1 MSEEPDGT
9 PEGSVY
15 DWFQRAQALLD
26 TGNADAALQLLHRV
40 KAEDSSTSVLEA
52 LGRALFDARRYVEAE
67 SVFREL
73 CERVPSD
80 DFAHYGLGVSLW
92 RMQEFTLAR
101 DELAMAF
108 VMRPD
113 RSEYGKA
120 LGQVRAT
127 LRARADGGL
136 PPNGPISGQSP
147 AVDTSPIVTFPVE
160 DP

>member
-1 MSEEPDGT
+1 MYE
-9 PEGSVY
+9 
-15 DWFQRAQALLD
+15 WFQRAEDLLAG
-26 TGNADAALQLLHRV
+26 GNADAALQLLYRV
-40 KAEDSSTSVLEA
+40 KAEDSSTSVLES

-92 RMQEFTLAR
+92 RLQEFTLAR

-113 RSEYGKA
+113 RPEYGKA

-127 LRARADGGL
+127 LRARAEGGL
-136 PPNGPISGQSP
+136 PANGPISAKGRGPEISP
-147 AVDTSPIVTFPVE
+147 VITFPIE
-160 DP
+160 DS

>member
-1 MSEEPDGT
+1 MSHDAHGV

-15 DWFQRAQALLD
+15 DWFQRAQDLLT
-26 TGNADAALQLLHRV
+26 TGNADAALQLLVRV
-40 KAEDSSTSVLEA
+40 RAEDSSTSVLEA
-52 LGRALFDARRYVEAE
+52 LGRALFDSRRFVEAE
-67 SVFREL
+67 SVFREI

-92 RMQEFTLAR
+92 RLQEFTLAR

-113 RSEYGKA
+113 RAEYGKA

-136 PPNGPISGQSP
+136 PPNGPISGQMSADDRSP
-147 AVDTSPIVTFPVE
+147 FISFPVE
-160 DP
+160 D

>member
-1 MSEEPDGT
+1 MSDESSGA

-15 DWFQRAQALLD
+15 EWFQRAQELLAS
-26 TGNADAALQLLHRV
+26 GNADAALQLLYRV
-40 KAEDSSTSVLEA
+40 QAEDSSTSVLES

-92 RMQEFTLAR
+92 RLQEFTLAR

-136 PPNGPISGQSP
+136 PANGPISGQGPSP
-147 AVDTSPIVTFPVE
+147 DITPIVTFPVE
-160 DP
+160 DQ

>member
-1 MSEEPDGT
+1 MSEELAGT

-26 TGNADAALQLLHRV
+26 TGNADAALQLLYRV

-136 PPNGPISGQSP
+136 PPNGPISGHSS

-160 DP
+160 DQ

>member
-1 MSEEPDGT
+1 MSDESSGA

-15 DWFQRAQALLD
+15 DWFQRAQELLAQ
-26 TGNADAALQLLHRV
+26 GNADAALQLLYRV

-92 RMQEFTLAR
+92 RLQEFTLAR

-136 PPNGPISGQSP
+136 PPNGPISGQASGGDVTP
-147 AVDTSPIVTFPVE
+147 VITFPVE
-160 DP
+160 DT

>member
-1 MSEEPDGT
+1 MSEESDGA

-15 DWFQRAQALLD
+15 EWFQRGQELLA
-26 TGNADAALQLLHRV
+26 TGNADAALQLLYRV
-40 KAEDSSTSVLEA
+40 KAAEPTSSVLEA

-73 CERVPSD
+73 CEMVPSD
-80 DFAHYGLGVSLW
+80 DFAHYGLGASLW
-92 RMQEFTLAR
+92 RLQEFTLAR

-113 RSEYGKA
+113 RPEYGKA

-127 LRARADGGL
+127 LRARSDGGL
-136 PPNGPISGQSP
+136 PLNGPISGQSNV
-147 AVDTSPIVTFPVE
+147 VDSSPFITFPVQ
-160 DP
+160 DS

>member
-1 MSEEPDGT
+1 MSGDSSGA

-15 DWFQRAQALLD
+15 EWFQRAQELLAQ
-26 TGNADAALQLLHRV
+26 GNADAALQLLYRV

-73 CERVPSD
+73 CEREPSD

-92 RMQEFTLAR
+92 RLQEFTLAR

-136 PPNGPISGQSP
+136 PPNGPISGQTAGGEVTP
-147 AVDTSPIVTFPVE
+147 VITFPVE
-160 DP
+160 GT

>member
-1 MSEEPDGT
+1 MLDESEGAPL
-9 PEGSVY
+9 GSVY
-15 DWFQRAQALLD
+15 EWFQRAQALLES
-26 TGNADAALQLLHRV
+26 GNADAALQLLYRV
-40 KAEDSSTSVLEA
+40 KAEDSSGSVLEA

-73 CERVPSD
+73 CELVPSD

-136 PPNGPISGQSP
+136 PPNGPISGQ
-147 AVDTSPIVTFPVE
+147 ATGVDVTPVITFPVE
-160 DP
+160 ES

>member
-1 MSEEPDGT
+1 MSDPQAGS

-15 DWFQRAQALLD
+15 DWFQRAQNLLE
-26 TGNADAALQLLHRV
+26 TGNADAALQLLYRV
-40 KAEDSSTSVLEA
+40 KEVECSTSVLEA

-73 CERVPSD
+73 CELTPAD
-80 DFAHYGLGVSLW
+80 DFAHYGLGISLW
-92 RMQEFTLAR
+92 RLQEFMLAR

-127 LRARADGGL
+127 LRARADAGL
-136 PPNGPISGQSP
+136 PPNGPLAAQSP
-147 AVDTSPIVTFPVE
+147 ASVDSPFIIFPVE
-160 DP
+160 ES

>member
-1 MSEEPDGT
+1 MSDELDGT

-26 TGNADAALQLLHRV
+26 TGNADAALQLLYRV

-136 PPNGPISGQSP
+136 PPNGPIAGNSS
-147 AVDTSPIVTFPVE
+147 AVETSPIVTFPVE
-160 DP
+160 DQ

>member
-1 MSEEPDGT
+1 MSDESPGA

-15 DWFQRAQALLD
+15 EWFQRAQELLAS
-26 TGNADAALQLLHRV
+26 GNADAALQLLYRV
-40 KAEDSSTSVLEA
+40 KAEDSSTSVLES

-92 RMQEFTLAR
+92 RLQEFTLAR

-136 PPNGPISGQSP
+136 PANGPISGQGSGADATP
-147 AVDTSPIVTFPVE
+147 VITFPVE
-160 DP
+160 DS

>member
-1 MSEEPDGT
+1 MLDSSDGT
-9 PEGSVY
+9 PQGDVY
-15 DWFQRAQALLD
+15 EWFQRAKELLAS
-26 TGNADAALQLLHRV
+26 GNADAALQLLYRV
-40 KAEDSSTSVLEA
+40 KAQESSSSVLEV

-73 CERVPSD
+73 SELSPAD

-113 RSEYGKA
+113 IAEYGKA

-136 PPNGPISGQSP
+136 PANGPISGAP
-147 AVDTSPIVTFPVE
+147 AEKSPIVIFPVE
-160 DP
+160 DQ